1 MGAFIAMAAVAA
13 FGAVMQ
19 YGASRQARREQEKQ
33 WRYGVETEEERYRLA
48 VSEWQKAV
56 QESEKAYGEDI
67 ELYEERRA
75 FYKDIAE
82 DPTDT
87 EVWKTFQRGIEQ
99 KYREGTESLQH
110 QLQSR
115 GGMVGGEAEEAF
127 SGLEMSRQRDLATVL
142 SGIITRAEE
151 QYQMEGARKP
161 HWQRPAFLQ
170 SANYQPVY
178 GGDVAAPQLDMSGLS
193 SALYLLGRNWNEGT
207 VSQPGTTG
215 GTANMEFM
223 GTIDEYDWGQGRSR
237 QV

>member
-1 MGAFIAMAAVAA
+1 MAAFWAMAVVAA
-13 FGAVMQ
+13 VGVVMQ
-19 YGASRQARREQEKQ
+19 YRSSRQAQHRQEDQ
-33 WRYGVETEEERYRLA
+33 WEYATETEAERYRLA
-48 VSEWQKAV
+48 AEEWQTAV
-56 QESEKAYGEDI
+56 RESEKSYEEDL

-99 KYREGTESLQH
+99 SYRQGTESLQH
-110 QLQSR
+110 QLASR

-161 HWQRPAFLQ
+161 HWERPAFLQ
-170 SANYQPVY
+170 STNYQTPY
-178 GGDVAAPQLDMSGLS
+178 GGDIAAPQLDLSGLS
-193 SALYLLGRNWNEGT
+193 SSLYLLGKNWPEGT
-207 VSQPGTTG
+207 TTKPGTT
-215 GTANMEFM
+215 TDYDIMAQ
-223 GTIDEYDWGQGRSR
+223 EYNYDLEGR
-237 QV
+237 